1 MELTSYSLWTMLH
14 GMVFGALFLLA
25 GSGALVALRGRYV
38 GGGQEQVDSGSRF
51 LRDYLGMM
59 AVAAW
64 AAVLSGAYII
74 YPWYRAKPPAGT
86 TNLAGFPQR
95 LLQSAATTAG
105 WHSIG
110 MEWKEHVAWLAP
122 IAITMAWAVV
132 KRYGTGLRAQR
143 GLREAVLGFVA
154 LSMVAAGIAGFLG
167 AMLNK
172 TAPVTGGG
180 RIVIEGEK

>member
-1 MELTSYSLWTMLH
+1 MLH
-14 GMVFGALFLLA
+14 GLGFGALFLLA
-25 GSGALVALRGRYV
+25 GSGALVELRRRYV
-38 GGGQEQVDSGSRF
+38 GGGVERIDAGSSF
-51 LRDYLGMM
+51 LRNYLGVM
-59 AVAAW
+59 ALAAW
-64 AAVLSGAYII
+64 AAVLSGAYIV
-74 YPWYRAKPPAGT
+74 YPWYRAKPPLGT
-86 TNLAGFPQR
+86 TDLAGYPQR

-132 KRYGTGLRAQR
+132 RRYGDRLGEQR

-154 LSMVAAGIAGFLG
+154 LSLVAAGIAGFFG

-172 TAPVTGGG
+172 TAPVTGGA
-180 RIVIEGEK
+180 RIEIMGHK